1 MIVAV
6 RGCGKGRSN
15 GGKKGKGKRR
25 EGGRGMGGKEER
37 RVQEGQERG
46 RE

>member
-6 RGCGKGRSN
+6 WGSGKGRSN
-15 GGKKGKGKRR
+15 GRKKGKGKRR